1 MELAEV
7 ARFIGQ
13 TSQETRVYVG
23 CDSVVRSRRGRFWA
37 TYATVVVVHRDGCR
51 GCKVFGR
58 LDVQPDSGAM
68 KPRLLQEAWKA
79 GEVAAELLPHLDDR
93 QLEVHLDIHTNPE
106 GGSHVAIKEAAGYIR
121 GLTGLVAHF
130 KPNACI
136 ASACAD
142 RYARLALA
150 V

>member
-1 MELAEV
+1 MDMAEV

-23 CDSVVRSRRGRFWA
+23 CDSVLRSRGGRTSA
-37 TYATVVVVHRDGCR
+37 TYATVVVVHLDGCR

-58 LDVQPDSGAM
+58 LDVQPDSGTM
-68 KPRLLQEAWKA
+68 KARLLQEAWKA
-79 GEVAAELLPHLDDR
+79 GEGAAELLPHLGDR
-93 QLEVHLDIHTNPE
+93 EMEDHLDIHTDPTA
-106 GGSHVAIKEAAGYIR
+106 GSHIAIKEAAGYIR
-121 GLTGLVAHF
+121 GLKGLVAHF

-142 RYARLALA
+142 RYARLAMA